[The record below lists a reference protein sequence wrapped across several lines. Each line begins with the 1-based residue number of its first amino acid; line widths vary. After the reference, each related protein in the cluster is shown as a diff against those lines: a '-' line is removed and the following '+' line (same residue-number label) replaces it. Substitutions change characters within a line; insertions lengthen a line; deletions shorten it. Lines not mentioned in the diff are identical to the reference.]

1 MKPAAKW
8 LFTAISVTFAALG
21 VLAIVTEV
29 HTGATRRQGIVTVF
43 GDDAVWI
50 GQTCLLLAA
59 LPLAV
64 WLPARWVGKALVLWW
79 LALMALLYAFVFLR

>member
-1 MKPAAKW
+1 KPAAKW
-8 LFTAISVTFAALG
+8 LFTAIGVTFAALG

-29 HTGATRRQGIVTVF
+29 HTGSTRRQGVVTVF

-64 WLPARWVGKALVLWW
+64 WLPARWVGKALALWW

>member
-8 LFTAISVTFAALG
+8 LFTATGLTFAVIG

-29 HTGATRRQGIVTVF
+29 HTGSTRRHGIVTLF
-43 GDDAVWI
+43 GDNAVLI

-59 LPLAV
+59 LPLSV
-64 WLPARWVGKALVLWW
+64 WLPARSVVKALVLWW
-79 LALMALLYAFVFLR
+79 LALMAWLFGLLFLR